1 MKYKQALPHRRRRR
15 RRPCSL
21 LPTCSSCTSPPLSI
35 SLSSRGVAAH
45 QSITINLS
53 LSVWAACVAVYGVS
67 NLGHG
72 SAAVPTVASCP
83 LADSP
88 PPYPTPPPF
97 LSGCRCLVRRFRPSV
112 LCFSPLFVR
121 PGPHL
126 DEDTGI
132 NVPRGVGDGAT
143 RSPPPWGAGAPQG
156 AFLLL
161 LLYFS
166 HGVGAC

>member
-1 MKYKQALPHRRRRR
+1 MLSPSHMQFVHLSSIINLPLFSRR
-15 RRPCSL
+15 C
-21 LPTCSSCTSPPLSI
+21 CTSI
-35 SLSSRGVAAH
+35 NNN
-45 QSITINLS
+45 QSFS
-53 LSVWAACVAVYGVS
+53 LSVGRLCCCVWCVEPWPRLCS
-67 NLGHG
+67 
-72 SAAVPTVASCP
+72 SAYCCIVPPRRLTP
-83 LADSP
+83 H
-88 PPYPTPPPF
+88 PTPPPPF